1 MLELFPATN
10 PTAHIMKTRHLT
22 VLLTDIKGFTSRT
35 ASGSRSDMVALLR
48 KHKELVMPALEKFRG
63 TLVKTIGDAFLVSF
77 DSPTDAV
84 LCGVEIQEILKEHN
98 AEKTGQ
104 ERIEIRIA
112 INSGEVAVAEDGD
125 IFGDAVN
132 ITARLESIAE
142 PGEVFFTEAVYLAMN
157 KREVPSSEIGYRQF
171 KGIPERIKVFRVLRE
186 TPVGA
191 QGVAQESGGRAA
203 EAPAGTPAAAALPP
217 QRAGFWRRAAAL
229 LLDAVIFA
237 MIISTLGIRAC
248 APTASV
254 SSDETREA
262 PPVVDVENV
271 RVDKHGIK
279 LEGTGGEAIDIGK
292 NGVKI
297 LGPDGRHWR
306 SHSRVSAGIG
316 KDNKKVPVAM
326 LLWALYG
333 GLLIWRFGST
343 PGKMIMRVKI
353 VDYETGGKVEVD
365 KSFLRAFFSLASL
378 FLMLGYIWAAWQKEG
393 RTWHDIIAG
402 TRAIK
407 I

>member
-1 MLELFPATN
+1 MR
-10 PTAHIMKTRHLT
+10 TRHLT
-22 VLLTDIKGFTSRT
+22 ILLTDIKGFTSRT

-48 KHKELVMPALEKFRG
+48 KHKELVLPALEKFRG
-63 TLVKTIGDAFLVSF
+63 TLVKTIGDAFLVTF

-98 AEKTGQ
+98 SEKTGR

-186 TPVGA
+186 TPVGS
-191 QGVAQESGGRAA
+191 QGVAPARDDQAA
-203 EAPAGTPAAAALPP
+203 EAPGETPAAARAPA
-217 QRAGFWRRAAAL
+217 QRAGFWRRTAAL
-229 LLDAVIFA
+229 LLDALLFA
-237 MIISTLGIRAC
+237 MIIGTLGIRAC
-248 APTASV
+248 GPAASV
-254 SSDETREA
+254 SSEESKDLPTAMEL
-262 PPVVDVENV
+262 ENIRINKEGIEISGRDGGGV
-271 RVDKHGIK
+271 TIKKHG
-279 LEGTGGEAIDIGK
+279 AA
-292 NGVKI
+292 V
-297 LGPDGRHWR
+297 LGPDGRVWR
-306 SHSRVSAGIG
+306 SKKHVNVGAGNDRSR
-316 KDNKKVPVAM
+316 VPVAM

-333 GLLIWRFGST
+333 GLLVWRFGAT
-343 PGKMIMRVKI
+343 PGKKIMGIKV
-353 VDYETGGKVEVD
+353 VDNETGGRVGAD
-365 KSFLRAFFSLASL
+365 KAFLRAFFSLASL

>member
-1 MLELFPATN
+1 
-10 PTAHIMKTRHLT
+10 
-22 VLLTDIKGFTSRT
+22 
-35 ASGSRSDMVALLR
+35 MVALLR

-63 TLVKTIGDAFLVSF
+63 TLVKTIGDAFLVAF

-84 LCGVEIQEILKEHN
+84 LCGVEIQEILEAHN
-98 AEKTGQ
+98 SEKTGA

-142 PGEVFFTEAVYLAMN
+142 PGEVFFTESVYLAMN

-186 TPVGA
+186 IPVGA
-191 QGVAQESGGRAA
+191 QGVAPAREDLAGGTSGGTAS
-203 EAPAGTPAAAALPP
+203 APAPDR
-217 QRAGFWRRAAAL
+217 RAGFWRRAAAL

-237 MIISTLGIRAC
+237 MIIGTLGIRAC
-248 APTASV
+248 GPTASV
-254 SSDETREA
+254 SSEETREA
-262 PPVVDVENV
+262 PPVVNVENV
-271 RVDKHGIK
+271 RLNKDGIK
-279 LEGTGGEAIDIGK
+279 LEGAGGEAIDIGR

-316 KDNKKVPVAM
+316 QDGKKVPVAM

-333 GLLIWRFGST
+333 GLLIWRFGAT
-343 PGKMIMRVKI
+343 PGKMIMKIRI
-353 VDYETGGKVEVD
+353 VDSETGGKVEVD
-365 KSFLRAFFSLASL
+365 KSFLRSFFSLVSL